1 MLVDLCLL
9 CTQWGF
15 RKDATVLLAWCLSLW
30 NLCFGALKNWS
41 KMTQSKTSYLI
52 YGKWKVHDK
61 AHGICF
67 KGGWTFFLM
76 LFGWFTI
83 FKHFVILPKSGR
95 GDIVYVE
102 EFDLA
107 IFGILI
113 KGILYLFKIQE
124 YYSLVLWIG
133 CHMDGFLVANIYH
146 FIC

>member
-1 MLVDLCLL
+1 MENEKY
-9 CTQWGF
+9 TIRHMAF
-15 RKDATVLLAWCLSLW
+15 VL
-30 NLCFGALKNWS
+30 
-41 KMTQSKTSYLI
+41 
-52 YGKWKVHDK
+52 
-61 AHGICF
+61 
-67 KGGWTFFLM
+67 KGGGLFLM